1 MIIATLIGLIFANF
15 GSDFLDSEVGLAE
28 KSSDPSVG
36 GAKASSPPPLLAKV
50 LPPVKKPAVSS
61 KQNEVN
67 FDIVKPTASPESDLA
82 PVGKDFFTNQTSG
95 SGEEAEAGP
104 LLKLAISE
112 VLFGTKNSSKEE
124 FVELYNPNN
133 FAVEL
138 SKWELRKKTE
148 NGNDSVLVSS
158 QKFSGAIQPKSYF
171 LISHPDFSEKFGAD
185 LAWSSKSYSISENNA
200 IYLLDD
206 FGRQID
212 LVGCGPAFDY
222 ENAACVAPETG
233 VSVSRPDNSDTDN
246 NQKDFSFSKPTP
258 KQSFVAY
265 VPQLTPSPLSPQPN
279 PPVSPSPSPS
289 PEISPSPSPA
299 ESPLIS
305 PEPSS
310 LPSPSPSPNGE
321 SGESPSPLPEILF
334 PQITEVQ
341 IGLEGSANSDF
352 IKVYNPNSAVLDLK
366 DYKLIKKTTSG
377 TEYTIK
383 SWRAEDENN
392 RIVSGLSDFYW
403 VNSGYQEKITELND
417 QGIKVFFTTA
427 TISATNR
434 VILKHLDDQVS
445 VW

>member
-1 MIIATLIGLIFANF
+1 MILATLIGLIFANF
-15 GSDFLDSEVGLAE
+15 GSDFLDSEVGLAT

-61 KQNEVN
+61 RQNEVN
-67 FDIVKPTASPESDLA
+67 FDIVKPTTSPESDLA

-112 VLFGTKNSSKEE
+112 VLFDTKNSSKEE

-265 VPQLTPSPLSPQPN
+265 VYPSTEAPSSPQQAPPDSTGSPQATPTILITPSPT
-279 PPVSPSPSPS
+279 PSPS
-289 PEISPSPSPA
+289 PEPEASPQTSLTPELP
-299 ESPLIS
+299 S
-305 PEPSS
+305 PEPSPELLS
-310 LPSPSPSPNGE
+310 LQIVGVQFD
-321 SGESPSPLPEILF
+321 SGEDSLN
-334 PQITEVQ
+334 
-341 IGLEGSANSDF
+341 ADF
-352 IKVYNPNSAVLDLK
+352 VKIFNPNSSVVVLK
-366 DYKLIKKTTSG
+366 GYKLVKKVTSSG
-377 TEYTIK
+377 NEYNLNYEWTEVDQ
-383 SWRAEDENN
+383 APAN
-392 RIVSGLSDFYW
+392 SDFYW
-403 VNSGYQEKITELND
+403 VSSKYPEKIEELRN
-417 QGIKVFFTTA
+417 QGLTVFERDITITA
-427 TISATNR
+427 TNQI
-434 VILKHLDDQVS
+434 ILKYLNKQVD